1 MHKYLLNTL
10 IVVFAIF
17 VTWFITRYVYTRR
30 VLEAFTTNFNPDA
43 NGMEQSIRG
52 YAYAFGDNRDD
63 ASVYFGFKDDLAS
76 LFSKRLL
83 PDIIPKE
90 LPKTKS

>member
-1 MHKYLLNTL
+1 
-10 IVVFAIF
+10 
-17 VTWFITRYVYTRR
+17 
-30 VLEAFTTNFNPDA
+30 
-43 NGMEQSIRG
+43 MEQSIHG

>member
-1 MHKYLLNTL
+1 MNKQLLNVL
-10 IVVFAIF
+10 IIVFVIF
-17 VTWFITRYVYTRR
+17 VTWFITRHVYTHRI
-30 VLEAFTTNFNPDA
+30 LEAFTTNFNPDA
-43 NGMEQSIRG
+43 NGMEQTIRG

-63 ASVYFGFKDDLAS
+63 SSVYFGFKDDLAS

>member
-1 MHKYLLNTL
+1 MTSNYLLHVFS
-10 IVVFAIF
+10 IVFAIF
-17 VTWFITRYVYTRR
+17 ATWYITRIIYTRR
-30 VLEAFTTNFNPDA
+30 VLETFTTNFNPDDR
-43 NGMEQSIRG
+43 GMEQTIKG

-63 ASVYFGFKDDLAS
+63 SSIYFGFKDDLAA

-90 LPKTKS
+90 LPKLK